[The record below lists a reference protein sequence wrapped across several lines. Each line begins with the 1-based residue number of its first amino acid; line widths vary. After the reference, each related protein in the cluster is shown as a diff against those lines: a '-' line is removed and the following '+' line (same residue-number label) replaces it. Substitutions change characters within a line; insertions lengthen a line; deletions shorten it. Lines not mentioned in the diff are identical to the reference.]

1 MKSILLI
8 GAGRF
13 GKNIAVQLQKMGHEV
28 MLVDKCE
35 GKINECLPYVTN
47 ALIGETTN
55 ELFLKT
61 LGVRNFDVCIVT
73 IGNDFQSSVETTAL
87 LKELGAKKV
96 ISRAERDLQEKILLR
111 NGADEVIYP
120 EKQVAM
126 WTAIRYGSNYILD
139 YTELDSEH
147 AIYEVEVPNNWLGK
161 TIGEI
166 DVRKKYHINI
176 VAIKIG
182 DKLNAMITPNIEL
195 TKDMSLFIIG
205 ENKSVHKIF

>member
-28 MLVDKCE
+28 MLVDRCE
-35 GKINECLPYVTN
+35 DKVNECLPYVTN

-61 LGVRNFDVCIVT
+61 LGIRNFDVCIVT

-96 ISRAERDLQEKILLR
+96 VSRAERDLQEKILLR

-139 YTELDSEH
+139 YTELDNEH
-147 AIYEVEVPNNWLGK
+147 AIYEVEVPNNWQGK

-166 DVRKKYHINI
+166 DVRKKYQISI
-176 VAIKIG
+176 VAIKTNE
-182 DKLNAMITPNIEL
+182 KLNALITPNIEL
-195 TKDMSLFIIG
+195 TQNMRLFIIG
-205 ENKSVHKIF
+205 ENKSIHKIF